1 MTKKVL
7 GAAALAA
14 VAACGLTSCDG
25 NTGKYDKT
33 LDIAVVYKSDQ
44 GPSYQQATSFDVDGV
59 TYTKGDLLP
68 MWEVLEDKFQVN
80 INDAGDYQQNST
92 EKAAQAFIDKGNKG
106 VNGENVE
113 LLMATLNQITT
124 LATATG
130 GSQLVSLSDL
140 MEAGKMPN
148 YKKYLD
154 EHPSVKAQLQQA
166 DGNIYSAVYFDGVDD
181 IEKYFMIA
189 GAYVKKLL
197 DSDTGVTYDTT
208 YKAGNELK
216 IGTYQ
221 PYNTDLE
228 YSALLLSQ
236 DETKAV
242 SIDIKLNGNAVE
254 KQNALGTKNGATLVE
269 VLKKHIDENYMNL
282 TYPGTT
288 TKIYSK
294 RSDVFL
300 SNKALYNTD
309 DFVALWRC
317 IKANPQLLCGKD
329 SIDVMTPRSNDSNRQ
344 RQVLSLAQMFGM
356 RGTDGEKER
365 LYFDENGEL
374 QDART
379 TDESYDAINKVH
391 ELYAE
396 GLILQNYNGTAGQS
410 STYRDSKLAD
420 GSAAVYYDYA
430 QSTAAAIPANMVDK
444 LQLQVVEPPVVK
456 WAATEKDGED
466 LPEYYHFTEDAR
478 SLKSGAWGIPSSA
491 DADLIDTAAAII
503 DYFYCDEG
511 ADLCDFG
518 PNTTTYRKAVTE
530 YDANG
535 NRVDKDPDS
544 LNDGVGVYK
553 GETYVVVADRIF
565 DQITWMN
572 EDFGT
577 SGGWFEYYTRFVG
590 NSLGFG
596 NIRSSGLEYQFVEET
611 YMKPSMTEV
620 AKAVGAEAYLI
631 CDTKA
636 HEGGD
641 LFFQCVPTSFP
652 LTEDQQ
658 TQANQIQSTALY
670 EKWQENSG
678 NKTCGYTDL
687 IKEGVSSTDL
697 STYQGFY
704 ETFNTRYLA
713 TYRAAYK
720 TMMER

>member
-14 VAACGLTSCDG
+14 VAACGLTSCKPNEG
-25 NTGKYDKT
+25 RYDKT
-33 LDIAVVYKSDQ
+33 IDIAVVYKSDQ
-44 GPSYQQATSFDVDGV
+44 GPSYQQSTSFDVDGT

-68 MWEVLEDKFQVN
+68 MWEALEDKFQVN

-92 EKAAQAFIDKGNKG
+92 EKAAQAFIDKGFKG

-113 LLMATLNQITT
+113 LLMATLAQITT
-124 LATATG
+124 L
-130 GSQLVSLSDL
+130 SNSHQLVSLSDL

-148 YKKYLD
+148 FKAYLD
-154 EHPSVKAQLQQA
+154 EHPSVKAQLQQS
-166 DGNIYSAVYFDGVDD
+166 DGDIYSVGYFDGVDD

-197 DSDTGVTYDTT
+197 DEENVTYDTKAYT
-208 YKAGNELK
+208 FNSYK
-216 IGTYQ
+216 
-221 PYNTDLE
+221 PYVTDTE
-228 YSALLLSQ
+228 YTALLLGQ
-236 DETKAV
+236 DDKSAV
-242 SIDIKLNGNAVE
+242 SIDIKLNGNAIE
-254 KQNALGTKNGATLVE
+254 KQNQLSSQTGATLVAA
-269 VLKKHIDENYMNL
+269 LKKHIDENYMNL
-282 TYPGTT
+282 TYPGTDV
-288 TKIYSK
+288 KIYSK

-309 DFVALWRC
+309 DFIALWRC
-317 IKANPQLLCGKD
+317 IKANSKLLCGKD
-329 SIDVMTPRSNDSNRQ
+329 EMDVMVPRSNDSNRQ

-379 TDESYDAINKVH
+379 NDESYAAINKVNQ
-391 ELYAE
+391 LYQE
-396 GLILQNYNGTAGQS
+396 GLILENYNGTQGQS
-410 STYRDSKLAD
+410 STYRDSKLGD

-444 LQLQVVEPPVVK
+444 LQLQVIEPPVVK
-456 WAATEKDGED
+456 WAATEKDGEA
-466 LPEYYHFTEDAR
+466 LPEYYHFTEDTR
-478 SLKSGAWGIPSSA
+478 SLKSGAWGIPSNA
-491 DADLIDTAAAII
+491 DEDMIDTAAAII

-511 ADLCDFG
+511 GDLCDFG

-530 YDANG
+530 YDENG

-544 LNDGVGVYK
+544 LEDGVGIYK

-596 NIRSSGLEYQFVEET
+596 NIRSSGLEYQFVEEK
-611 YMKPSMTEV
+611 YMKPAMTEV
-620 AKAVGAEAYLI
+620 SEAVAAEAFLI
-631 CDTKA
+631 CDTAA

-641 LFFQCVPTSFP
+641 LFFQCVPSSFP
-652 LTEDQQ
+652 LSEDQQ
-658 TQANQIQSTALY
+658 TQVDSINQTELY
-670 EKWQENSG
+670 KAWQENSG

-687 IKEGVSSTDL
+687 IKYGVDTTKL
-697 STYQGFY
+697 SGFQREY
-704 ETFNTRYLA
+704 ENFKTKYLA
-713 TYRAAYK
+713 TYRAAYA
-720 TMMER
+720 TMMNR